1 MSNQKQNTPWY
12 NSIENQPFDLENEPM
27 HDPDKIWEKDW
38 GDDGSDPYRPNRIHV
53 LAALQPTDE
62 PYPPP
67 VDALRSIGHPEQ
79 KDIIYPAELNQQHLH
94 DLVRMARD
102 RSLHIASLQTTD
114 TWAPIHAVYVMENLD
129 ISSVVP
135 ELVPLI
141 DLDDEWYDPE
151 LYDMLARAGQPAL
164 QPLQTYLQDKS
175 RWVYGRWKAVETL
188 TKMGRQFPELR
199 DEIVATLNNV
209 LENAAEQSPEL
220 NGGIIHALMQLSA
233 SESLPIIR
241 RAFELN
247 VVDGFIIGDW
257 EDVLRHF
264 GQEPDKDDPLI
275 ARAKT
280 GQQRKRMAQPKKY
293 LDPLGFIDGREKTG
307 PGKNSPQKKKRKQQK
322 SSRKAN
328 RPAKKRKR

>member
-1 MSNQKQNTPWY
+1 VSNQKPDNPWY
-12 NSIENQPFDLENEPM
+12 DDGENQPFDLETAPLDNQG
-27 HDPDKIWEKDW
+27 ICGGIDW

-102 RSLHIASLQTTD
+102 RSLNTAFDNTND
-114 TWAPIHAVYVMENLD
+114 VWAPIHAVYVLTELD
-129 ISSVVP
+129 ISSVV
-135 ELVPLI
+135 EDLIPLL
-141 DLDDEWYDPE
+141 DLDQDWYDVT
-151 LYDMLARAGQPAL
+151 LARKMGQTGHAAL
-164 QPLQTYLQDKS
+164 QPLQTYLYDQS
-175 RWVYGRWKAVETL
+175 RWVYGRWRAADCLKEIGVET
-188 TKMGRQFPELR
+188 PELR
-199 DEIVATLNNV
+199 NDVVATLSKV
-209 LENAAEQSPEL
+209 LENAADQSPEF
-220 NGGIIHALMQLSA
+220 NGGIIGNLQDLSA
-233 SESLPIIR
+233 SEALPVIR

-247 VVDGFIIGDW
+247 SVDELIVGNW
-257 EDVLRHF
+257 LDVLHHF
-264 GQEPDKDDPLI
+264 GQEPDENDPLI

-293 LDPLGFIDGREKTG
+293 LDPLGFIDGQEKTG